1 MTDKLV
7 EGEQCEDIKKMD
19 TAELVVRL
27 NRLKR
32 AAELLRSMPELA
44 VHGFS
49 HKVDT
54 DTVNLQ
60 IAMLTEELK
69 RRRKARLPIEFEV
82 VPPCVV
88 DRTFTHVARLKV
100 LLLLNVDGEL
110 VWRDTVIEIFHP
122 MKDSKETL
130 WLQLLQEKL
139 IQEALLELI
148 ASGVWYCEDEDRYYN
163 VLGVSLGKSPPL
175 FIDDLLSKWG

>member
-1 MTDKLV
+1 MTDEPV

-60 IAMLTEELK
+60 IAELTEELK
-69 RRRKARLPIEFEV
+69 KRRKARLPIEFKV
-82 VPPCVV
+82 VPAYETGY
-88 DRTFTHVARLKV
+88 RLAHVATLKV
-100 LLLLNVDGEL
+100 LLLLYVDDKF
-110 VWRDTVIEIFHP
+110 VWRPTVVRTSRYINGEEEKSRVEF
-122 MKDSKETL
+122 
-130 WLQLLQEKL
+130 LQEQL
-139 IQEALLELI
+139 ITRALLELI